1 MYTLGVQMDLMG
13 KVKILGRRRI
23 PELTSFP
30 LFPYSLI
37 VQCAFSSKDHFEFC
51 WNLIRV
57 LLFLRTVNYIFALP
71 FRVINLVNGTTIH
84 QSPKI

>member
-1 MYTLGVQMDLMG
+1 MYILGVKMDLMG
-13 KVKILGRRRI
+13 KVKIIGRRGI

-37 VQCAFSSKDHFEFC
+37 GQCAFSSKDNFEFR

-57 LLFLRTVNYIFALP
+57 LLFLRIVNYIFALP